1 MGAQGAG
8 AQGANV
14 PGAEDTE
21 GFDDGPED
29 EGPEDMEAGG
39 DFDIPE
45 PTDDS
50 GEIEGTATMDEDRV
64 PEPPDD
70 PKDDDL
76 Q

>member
-1 MGAQGAG
+1 VPG

-14 PGAEDTE
+14 PGTENTE

-29 EGPEDMEAGG
+29 EGPEEMEAGG
-39 DFDIPE
+39 DFDVPE
-45 PTDDS
+45 PADDRS
-50 GEIEGTATMDEDRV
+50 EIEGTATMDETSV

-70 PKDDDL
+70 SKDDDL